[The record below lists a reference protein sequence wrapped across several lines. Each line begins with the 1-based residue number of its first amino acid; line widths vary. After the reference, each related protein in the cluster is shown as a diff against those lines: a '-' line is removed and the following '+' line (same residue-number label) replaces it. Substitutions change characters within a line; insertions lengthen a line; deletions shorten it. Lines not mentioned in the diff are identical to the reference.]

1 MFSPH
6 SQMELSGVVLPAA
19 LTTAAAEPA
28 AELLAGSEPA
38 VEPPGHLQ
46 RFMVRDP
53 STGKFSVKE
62 PSTVEEAIALALGP
76 AFTPSP
82 RAVTARDAFTP
93 RMASELE
100 EQSFTSWCAGGAIP
114 YAPTTALWRR
124 ECKESLILA
133 STPRSM
139 QERREAESARPDATE
154 PADMAEYW
162 HMAGWDAMAPA
173 FFKPIPARQLLP
185 GQLPAANICALY
197 AAHVATG
204 ECESCNARKPCYT
217 GAVCNLLQDVTWPW
231 KGGTPP
237 PPATAVPPPQPYDK
251 RRTEQ
256 TLKLL
261 ERGTYIEITDPTVVR
276 AWGQVLNAPR
286 RNPVLTEQEVACISA
301 DGSAPAAVA
310 ASARAQT
317 FVSTLK
323 AALLRGHA
331 RGLGGS
337 SRGSLPRGGRPP
349 SHRLVRVE
357 GGLHQP
363 QDALC
368 EAAAHLGVHI
378 PGGAAG
384 HDGLEIRLQPAVL
397 EHGGG
402 PVHRVG
408 VADGAWRAGPL
419 LHPRAPPAGW
429 RPERGHLFALLGP
442 YRPDLQIPHP
452 RARPVRAPGHV
463 LG

>member
-6 SQMELSGVVLPAA
+6 SQMELSGEVRPAA

-53 STGKFSVKE
+53 STGKLSVKE

-173 FFKPIPARQLLP
+173 FFKPILARQLLP

-323 AALLRGHA
+323 AALLRGRSTHEA
-331 RGLGGS
+331 WE
-337 SRGSLPRGGRPP
+337 
-349 SHRLVRVE
+349 V
-357 GGLHQP
+357 
-363 QDALC
+363 AA
-368 EAAAHLGVHI
+368 EAAFPEAADRQVIDLSGWKEDCISLKMRYAKLQPILEFISPGVRLGTTDLKSGYSQLCLNMEAALYTGLALQME
-378 PGGAAG
+378 PGGPARYFIHG
-384 HDGLEIRLQPAVL
+384 RL
-397 EHGGG
+397 
-402 PVHRVG
+402 
-408 VADGAWRAGPL
+408 
-419 LHPRAPPAGW
+419 PPAPAQG
-429 RPERGHLFALLGP
+429 RRGCCCSH
-442 YRPDLQIPHP
+442 
-452 RARPVRAPGHV
+452 PGHAHSTPDPEPWTSEV
-463 LG
+463 SMKE